1 MVEILE
7 TMIITLSILLGITIL
22 FLASAIIHIRKI
34 QYELIEIDKEQHTQ
48 NMDIIELLKENL
60 ELTKVNDEQDKA
72 LLFIIQHLVEKE
84 KITVPYMGPIGEA

>member
-1 MVEILE
+1 VEILE
-7 TMIITLSILLGITIL
+7 TMIIILSILLGVTML

-48 NMDIIELLKENL
+48 NMDIIELLKVNDD
-60 ELTKVNDEQDKA
+60 LTKINDEQDKA

-84 KITVPYMGPIGEA
+84 KVTVPYMGPIGEA